1 MMEHRLEHEE
11 QLAPPPSMVEMTS
24 SQLDDIAA
32 EQQLDPEIRA
42 LIARCLDGTEDYG
55 RELKSYEPAKF
66 SPINVATIL
75 LMSAG
80 FRQVEAAEILG
91 LQQTRVSV
99 IAHHPYGRK
108 LLSALMTKQSG
119 RVLDIKTR
127 LEQYAGELLDK
138 IHLEAKASNNLGL
151 VSKITFDMLDRA
163 GFNPTQK
170 IEARTTSTEVTVTD
184 NALNRLS
191 NALEESRRVDSAIM
205 PHMKASVPPAVG
217 GEVIGASQ
225 QADAGDESGFA
236 PSTPGSSPSPLK
248 RLAEAND

>member
-1 MMEHRLEHEE
+1 MEAKLEYEE
-11 QLAPPPSMVEMTS
+11 QLAPSQSMVEMTS

-55 RELKSYEPAKF
+55 RELKIHEPAKF

-80 FRQVEAAEILG
+80 FRQKEASQILDIN
-91 LQQTRVSV
+91 QAHVSN
-99 IAHHPYGRK
+99 IANHPYGRK
-108 LLSALMTKQSG
+108 IMAAMMTKQTG

-127 LEQYAGELLDK
+127 LEEYAGELLEK
-138 IHLEAKASNNLGL
+138 IHMEAKASGDLRL
-151 VSKITFDMLDRA
+151 TSQITFSMLDRA

-170 IEARTTSTEVTVTD
+170 VEATTRSTEVTVTD
-184 NALNRLS
+184 HALNRLS
-191 NALEESRRVDSAIM
+191 TALEESRRVDSAVM

-217 GEVIGASQ
+217 GEIVGVSQ

-236 PSTPGSSPSPLK
+236 PSTPSSSPSPLK
-248 RLAEAND
+248 RLAASND